1 MRADEVVVLAVFEQ
15 EKDLLRITIKIIK
28 PRRSGNQ
35 DVRIRFMALV

>member
-28 PRRSGNQ
+28 PRRRGNQ